1 MCNVHFCTSYIIQL
15 ALLTLP
21 VAPVIDSVA
30 AIALSLS
37 EVQVTVT
44 LSDTGGQPV
53 EEYTVSYMHET

>member
-1 MCNVHFCTSYIIQL
+1 MCNLHFCTNEIILL

-21 VAPVIDSVA
+21 VAPVIGSVA

-53 EEYTVSYMHET
+53 DYTVSQ